1 MPVTGGGNLLTNRNL
16 IGSSVAAFLTEAFCS
31 LLIDICYIQQH
42 AAARAAELLRVRRG
56 VHLHHLRAAGH
67 SLRGLVQSR

>member
-1 MPVTGGGNLLTNRNL
+1 MLTNRNL
-16 IGSSVAAFLTEAFCS
+16 IGSCVAAFLTEAFCS
-31 LLIDICYIQQH
+31 LLIVDMSYIQQH

-56 VHLHHLRAAGH
+56 VHLHHLRLAGH

>member
-1 MPVTGGGNLLTNRNL
+1 M
-16 IGSSVAAFLTEAFCS
+16 AFLTDAAFWY
-31 LLIDICYIQQH
+31 LIVVDMCYIQQH

-56 VHLHHLRAAGH
+56 VHLHHLRPAGH